1 MRYTTE
7 HEDSQKGSPSSS
19 VLSRGCRSAATTPGH
34 TRCHGIGTHADLH
47 GDRAGHSE
55 VNSLA
60 LGTRHL
66 RSADARDTGCVAKV
80 GRGCA
85 AAAILLLSLAA
96 PVLADPDAPDTLE
109 VVDAVVLQDLLEAD
123 DFCVFVHYNILYDP
137 TAEPADAADDL
148 FLIRLMDGATELGV
162 VSPYP
167 YYNDGYDQGIA
178 ALYFDAATA
187 LTWEEPY
194 TVEIT
199 GSPFAWA
206 TPPSTSLVL
215 VESLYSGVD
224 GQSENQDV
232 LYDWAI
238 AALEALETNWSVT
251 LLESSEEG
259 MILDE
264 TGQTYMTG
272 AVPGLQA
279 LCPQLFWI
287 KSESMDVTPRTW
299 GTGQADLYE
308 ARFDGTFIGDGM
320 DAVADLLHCSPQL
333 LGGIVFVLV
342 PFILTIILAERVFR
356 TSTPALVTLPLLLA
370 MGALLG
376 FLPMAAFALIV
387 IVFVL
392 FIGYILFFRTA

>member
-1 MRYTTE
+1 MRYTRMY
-7 HEDSQKGSPSSS
+7 EDSQTGSPSAP
-19 VLSRGCRSAATTPGH
+19 VLSRPRRWTATQARDLSATRGGHYSGTDGATTRSGA
-34 TRCHGIGTHADLH
+34 RVA
-47 GDRAGHSE
+47 
-55 VNSLA
+55 LA
-60 LGTRHL
+60 LGARHTCPH
-66 RSADARDTGCVAKV
+66 DARAAGCVARL
-80 GRGCA
+80 GRAVA
-85 AAAILLLSLAA
+85 AAAIALLSLAA

-137 TAEPADAADDL
+137 TAEPTDSARDL

-194 TVEIT
+194 TIEVR

-215 VESLYSGVD
+215 VESLYSGVN

-238 AALEALETNWSVT
+238 DALEALETNWSVT

-287 KSESMDVTPRTW
+287 KSESMDVEPRTW
-299 GTGQADLYE
+299 GTAQADLYA
-308 ARFDGTFIGDGM
+308 ARFDGTFVGDGM
-320 DAVADLLHCSPQL
+320 DGLADLLHCTPQL
-333 LGGIVFVLV
+333 LGGIVFVLI
-342 PFILTIILAERVFR
+342 PFILTIILSERVFS
-356 TSTPALVTLPLLLA
+356 TSTPALITLPLLLA

-376 FLPMAAFALIV
+376 FLPLAAFALVV
-387 IVFVL
+387 ICFVL